1 VFDTTGPTSPSFL
14 AVAFFLALWANGEDG
29 LCCRPGQANVCAATG
44 LSVSAVLDAGGVALA
59 RTRGGERSEPAA
71 QLRVARA
78 RPKAR
83 RVPKAGMS
91 PGDVLTAIYGG

>member
-1 VFDTTGPTSPSFL
+1 MFDTTGPTSPSFL

-29 LCCRPGQANVCAATG
+29 LCCRPRQANVCAATG